1 MGGAT
6 EFDGIVLR
14 VFECPILELRVI
26 DEQGGRSFRP
36 TKKEILF
43 LRLLYL
49 LLLTEVYL
57 TCIHRILQSV
67 SIRCDRPWNE
77 RRHDAETISFR
88 FRVPFSIFLL

>member
-43 LRLLYL
+43 LRLLLSSFAYRSL
-49 LLLTEVYL
+49 SDVYPPN
-57 TCIHRILQSV
+57 I
-67 SIRCDRPWNE
+67 
-77 RRHDAETISFR
+77 TICFDS
-88 FRVPFSIFLL
+88 L